1 MSKTVVGRL
10 FVSFCFTLLL
20 SLDISAAES
29 VTLKIAGYDYPPLYY
44 LNDLE
49 QVEGKL
55 VDVIQKMCEQQN
67 INCKFS
73 AISAARTYKQL
84 EDGDID
90 ILITG
95 KIPRFKE
102 CCIVSDWSYS
112 WVGGIYSRE
121 KIPTAIDSSLFKG
134 RSLVIPLGFELPYL
148 VFKDLKRLEEA
159 SSARVI
165 EARTARLTL
174 KMFGKGRGDFVW
186 SSSETEPLL
195 REYSDQKDTPYYFYP
210 LKMIP
215 VVAWINRTNAHHE
228 RILQGFNRAYA
239 ELKDSKVI
247 TADGLLQH

>member
-1 MSKTVVGRL
+1 MKLILRFLVTV
-10 FVSFCFTLLL
+10 LLL
-20 SLDISAAES
+20 LDVAAAAAES

-44 LNDLE
+44 LNDRE
-49 QVEGKL
+49 QVEGL
-55 VDVIQKMCEQQN
+55 FVDVFKKMCDQQKV
-67 INCKFS
+67 NCKFS

-95 KIPRFKE
+95 KIPRFEK
-102 CCIVSDWSYS
+102 CCVVSDWSYS

-121 KIPTAIDSSLFKG
+121 KISAPIDSTLLLG

-148 VFKDLKRLEEA
+148 VFKDLKNLEDA
-159 SSARVI
+159 HRVRVI

-195 REYSDQKDTPYYFYP
+195 RAYSDKKNTHYHFYP

-215 VVAWINRTNAHHE
+215 VVAWINRTNPQYE
-228 RILQGFNRAYA
+228 SIVQGFNRANA
-239 ELKDSKVI
+239 ELLKSEVI
-247 TADGLLQH
+247 ATDGLLKN